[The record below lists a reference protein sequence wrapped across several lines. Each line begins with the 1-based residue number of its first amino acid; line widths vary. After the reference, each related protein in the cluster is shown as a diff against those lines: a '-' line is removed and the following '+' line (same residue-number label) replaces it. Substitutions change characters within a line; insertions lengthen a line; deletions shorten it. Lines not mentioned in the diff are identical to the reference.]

1 MESVYGAGST
11 FVLSLNQRP
20 AVKLSS
26 GQVVSKIED
35 TVSKE
40 DAEKLWLPEVS
51 ALLVDDE
58 EVSIEV
64 GRKVLTSFDM
74 KLDVATSGLSAID
87 MVLNHEYDV
96 VFMDLSMPIMNG
108 LEAMK
113 EIRELDG
120 IQYAMLPI
128 IALDSDAI
136 EGNRGSHIS
145 EGFTDSIVK
154 PIEPRR
160 VAAILKDCLPGDKL
174 LERSD
179 DIKLLIEGSRFREG
193 LLRLQE
199 SLDVEEAIQRIGG
212 SIEVYNKLIQAFY
225 SQNKDVAGTL
235 AEKSTRDIRAFK
247 TKIHS
252 IRTLSNS
259 IGAYELARYAA
270 KMETSINVGKREQL
284 KQNLRGFIDE
294 LVYLLLILEDYER
307 FVDEVSGMTDEEY
320 AAKMTK
326 QSDKSV
332 EDSSEEK
339 SVPEDLTIIPIA
351 LLEEI
356 VAEAESNDFESAKKQ
371 LERIMQYGYDGD
383 NLEFLQAL
391 SEVVVAENVDAVKE
405 LVNTYKD
412 LKL

>member
-1 MESVYGAGST
+1 M
-11 FVLSLNQRP
+11 
-20 AVKLSS
+20 
-26 GQVVSKIED
+26 
-35 TVSKE
+35 
-40 DAEKLWLPEVS
+40 
-51 ALLVDDE
+51 
-58 EVSIEV
+58 
-64 GRKVLTSFDM
+64 
-74 KLDVATSGLSAID
+74 
-87 MVLNHEYDV
+87 
-96 VFMDLSMPIMNG
+96 
-108 LEAMK
+108 
-113 EIRELDG
+113 
-120 IQYAMLPI
+120 
-128 IALDSDAI
+128 
-136 EGNRGSHIS
+136 
-145 EGFTDSIVK
+145 
-154 PIEPRR
+154 
-160 VAAILKDCLPGDKL
+160 
-174 LERSD
+174 
-179 DIKLLIEGSRFREG
+179 
-193 LLRLQE
+193 
-199 SLDVEEAIQRIGG
+199 
-212 SIEVYNKLIQAFY
+212 
-225 SQNKDVAGTL
+225 
-235 AEKSTRDIRAFK
+235 
-247 TKIHS
+247 
-252 IRTLSNS
+252 SNS

-294 LVYLLLILEDYER
+294 LVYLLLILEDYGR

-356 VAEAESNDFESAKKQ
+356 VAKAESNDFESAKKQ